1 MKQILPSLQRIGGAL
16 MLPIAVLPIAGLL
29 LRLGQPDLLNFPSM
43 AAAGDAIIANLGL
56 LFAIGVAVG
65 LARENHGAAGLA
77 SVVGYLVTTKGA
89 EVLILVPPEAVA
101 NFTGQARDLAVAAY
115 KAHEL
120 GKLSVPV
127 GIISGLIGGGLYNRF
142 SEIRLPSYLAFF
154 GGRRFV
160 PIASGLAGLILAAV
174 FGWEWQRVEAGMDAL
189 SQSVLHAGA
198 FGLFA
203 YGVLNRILIVTGLHH
218 IVNNIAWFLLGDYN
232 GTTGDL
238 KRFFAG
244 DPSAGAF
251 MAGFFPVMMFGLPA
265 ACLAMYHAARP
276 ERRRAVAGLLGSIA
290 FTSLLTGVTE
300 PIEFTFMFLAPALY
314 AVHALLT
321 GAAFVVMNALHV
333 RLGFG
338 FSAGLFDYV
347 LNFNK
352 ATHPLLLLPVGLAY
366 FALYYGLF
374 RFVIAWLNL
383 KTPGREDVE
392 VAVDAAADAVP
403 ADRALAY
410 IKALGGAAN
419 IVALDACTTRLRLV
433 MADQS
438 VVDEA
443 ALKRLGARGMI
454 RPSAT
459 ALQVVVGT
467 HADQVAGEMKVAL
480 RAAGAAVAAGAASA
494 GITAAAAAA
503 QLAGAAVGASPA
515 AGAPAGAAHAAGAS
529 AAILVAPSAAPR
541 AAGSTP
547 VPTNAI
553 SPSPAVPTATAAPPT
568 PPIPTT
574 TLSSLL
580 AALGGRSNVR
590 AVETA
595 STRLRINIVDPSAV
609 NETAIASLGLR
620 GVALA
625 APNWLHVIVGPEAS
639 TAGAS
644 LRQLL

>member
-1 MKQILPSLQRIGGAL
+1 MKQMLSSLQRIGGAL

-43 AAAGDAIIANLGL
+43 EAAGNAIFGNLGL

-89 EVLILVPPEAVA
+89 EVLISVPPEAVA
-101 NFTGQARDLAVAAY
+101 GFAGQAHDLAVAAY

-120 GKLSVPV
+120 GKLSVPA
-127 GIISGLIGGGLYNRF
+127 GILSGLIAGALYNRF
-142 SEIRLPSYLAFF
+142 SNIRLPSYLAFF

-160 PIASGLAGLILAAV
+160 PIASGFAGLILAAV
-174 FGWEWQRVEAGMDAL
+174 FGWEWQRLEAGMDAL
-189 SQSVLHAGA
+189 SRSVLHAGA

-218 IVNNIAWFLLGDYN
+218 IINNIAWFLLGDYN

-276 ERRRAVAGLLGSIA
+276 ERRRAVGGLLVSIA
-290 FTSLLTGVTE
+290 LTSVLTGVTE

-314 AVHALLT
+314 AVHAILT
-321 GAAFVVMNALHV
+321 GIAFVIMNTLHV

-338 FSAGLFDYV
+338 FSAGLFDYL

-352 ATHPLLLLPVGLAY
+352 ATRPLLLLPVGLAY

-374 RFVIAWLNL
+374 RVVIVWLNL
-383 KTPGREDVE
+383 KTPGREDV
-392 VAVDAAADAVP
+392 APADTAESEAPV

-410 IKALGGAAN
+410 IKALGGASN
-419 IVALDACTTRLRLV
+419 IVALDACTTRLRLTV
-433 MADQS
+433 ADQS
-438 VVDEA
+438 VVDAE
-443 ALKRLGARGMI
+443 ALKRLGVRGMVK
-454 RPSAT
+454 PSAN

-467 HADQVAGEMKVAL
+467 EADQVAGEMKIAL
-480 RAAGAAVAAGAASA
+480 RAAGAGGAGVSARGASAVAAAASVGGALAAGSPAAASA
-494 GITAAAAAA
+494 STVPGAAAVPHTAARP
-503 QLAGAAVGASPA
+503 GVPAVA
-515 AGAPAGAAHAAGAS
+515 
-529 AAILVAPSAAPR
+529 
-541 AAGSTP
+541 STP
-547 VPTNAI
+547 TI
-553 SPSPAVPTATAAPPT
+553 PT
-568 PPIPTT
+568 P
-574 TLSSLL
+574 TLTSLL
-580 AALGGRSNVR
+580 TALGGRSNVR
-590 AVETA
+590 AIEAA
-595 STRLRINIVDPSAV
+595 SSRLRINIADASVIDQP
-609 NETAIASLGLR
+609 AIASLGLR
-620 GVALA
+620 GVALV
-625 APNWLHVIVGPEAS
+625 APNWVHVIVGPDAS
-639 TAGAS
+639 AAGVS